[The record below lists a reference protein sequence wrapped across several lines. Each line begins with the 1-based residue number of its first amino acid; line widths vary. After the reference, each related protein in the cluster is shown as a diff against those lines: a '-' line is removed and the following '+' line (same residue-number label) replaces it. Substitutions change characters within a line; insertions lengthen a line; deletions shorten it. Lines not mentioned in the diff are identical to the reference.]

1 MGKSRSGCS
10 TSTIAR
16 SRGDFGPMNAVIL
29 IPARF
34 ESSRYPGKP
43 LVALNGA
50 TGTAKPLIQRSVE
63 AARRVAGVSG
73 VFVVTDDERIA
84 EACTRFGVGVIMT
97 STACRNG
104 TERCAEA
111 LASLH
116 DPDLVINFQGDALLT
131 PPSFVEALI
140 AHMKQDSEAQVA
152 TPAIRLRREEVQ
164 ALQAEEAAGRVGGT
178 TAVTDSRGRALYFSK
193 RLIPHLPDWAF
204 DAELTPVKLHVGVY
218 AYRPAALR
226 HYVETPLAELET
238 LEGLEQLR
246 FLDAGVPVAVV
257 EVEPPPYAL
266 RELNNPEDV
275 APIEQALAE
284 AGLE

>member
-1 MGKSRSGCS
+1 
-10 TSTIAR
+10 
-16 SRGDFGPMNAVIL
+16 MNVQIL
-29 IPARF
+29 IPARY
-34 ESSRYPGKP
+34 ESTRYPGKP
-43 LVALNGA
+43 LVELKGA
-50 TGTAKPLIQRSVE
+50 GGTAKPLIQRSVE

-84 EACTRFGVGVIMT
+84 EACAPAKVGVIMT
-97 STACRNG
+97 SPECRNG

-131 PPSFVEALI
+131 PPGFVEALI
-140 AHMKQDSEAQVA
+140 DRMRDDQDALVA
-152 TPAIRLRREEVQ
+152 TPAMRLRTTEVR

-178 TAVTDSRGRALYFSK
+178 TVVTNDQHHALYFSK
-193 RLIPHLPDWAF
+193 RLVPHLPDGAL
-204 DAELTPVKLHVGVY
+204 DAEMSPVRLHVGVY
-218 AYRPAALR
+218 AYRPEALDR
-226 HYVETPLAELET
+226 YVATPVSELET

-246 FLDAGVPVAVV
+246 FLVAGVPVAVV
-257 EVEPPPYAL
+257 DVQTPPFAL

-275 APIEQALAE
+275 EPIEQSLAE